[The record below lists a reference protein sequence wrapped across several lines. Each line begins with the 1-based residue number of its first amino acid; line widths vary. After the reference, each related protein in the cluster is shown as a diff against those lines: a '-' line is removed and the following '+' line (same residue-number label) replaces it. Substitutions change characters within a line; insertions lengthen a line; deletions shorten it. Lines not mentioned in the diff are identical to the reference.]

1 MNQTTKNSIFCDNH
15 TSKQALVMKYDQSG
29 VIQFECLKCLCND
42 QSQRSFIYLE
52 DLIEQQNDQM
62 IDNWPLLNNQSLFK
76 QFQEIKNK
84 QQQQSILQ
92 NFIHQMEQLEIQVIE
107 RFAEYKKTFINKFEC
122 MNGDQVI
129 QKWNEIS
136 QVGQFKQM
144 FQRPNIDRTH
154 IQQFLSDQINK
165 IQSNSELIQ
174 NEINIYQN
182 QKPQNLDQLN
192 ILCKNIH
199 FEFDN
204 LSKKEQITDIQ
215 VLINQQNEQK
225 SIQKYN
231 EQQIEILIIQQ
242 NQKEETIQQLEE
254 KLRSLTKNLE
264 ENQDQYQNQALFYQK
279 QIVDI
284 TNQKEEQL
292 KLLLLQQKIKLEN
305 LIQNALYSQNNSYI
319 NTNLSFLQNYLNF
332 ENQEIKSIQIQ
343 IQKRNFMD
351 SLLKTYDEHI
361 IIIKGIDLSTLQ
373 TNDYKEFIKSIKTC
387 QQTNGWWIS
396 VEYSFNLKDIKISQ
410 DNNFSKF
417 GEKNIMKTLYKKENE
432 TGDQKSKRKSQNLEL
447 RNRLTFI
454 KWLHDFLNQNK

>member
-136 QVGQFKQM
+136 QVGQFK
-144 FQRPNIDRTH
+144 
-154 IQQFLSDQINK
+154 
-165 IQSNSELIQ
+165 
-174 NEINIYQN
+174 
-182 QKPQNLDQLN
+182 
-192 ILCKNIH
+192 
-199 FEFDN
+199 
-204 LSKKEQITDIQ
+204 
-215 VLINQQNEQK
+215 
-225 SIQKYN
+225 
-231 EQQIEILIIQQ
+231 
-242 NQKEETIQQLEE
+242 
-254 KLRSLTKNLE
+254 
-264 ENQDQYQNQALFYQK
+264 
-279 QIVDI
+279 
-284 TNQKEEQL
+284 
-292 KLLLLQQKIKLEN
+292 
-305 LIQNALYSQNNSYI
+305 
-319 NTNLSFLQNYLNF
+319 
-332 ENQEIKSIQIQ
+332 
-343 IQKRNFMD
+343 NFMD